1 MPDDASNRAGDPPR
15 NLPIPV
21 PRLSAADFREGN
33 SWIARVVRAMFGWK
47 PASIRADLETALGGP
62 PAGDTDFTLTERTLL
77 KNILGLREQRIED
90 VMVPRA
96 DIVAVPHEV
105 ALGELLKVFE
115 SAGHSRLVV
124 YQEALD
130 DPVGIVHIRD
140 LVTFMIKQ
148 AAVSTTGRRK
158 KPPAGL
164 DFKAVD
170 LAMPLSSTNIVRSLL
185 FVPPSMPAVDLL
197 AKMQA
202 SHMHLALVI
211 DEYGGTDGLVSME
224 DLVEEVV
231 GEIEDEHDEAGGLT
245 VLRQPDGSFLADGR
259 AQIEDV
265 VAVVGKDFD
274 IGDAASDVDTLGGYV
289 VTLIGR
295 VPVRGELIRGPDSL
309 EFQILDADP
318 RRIKKIRIYR
328 SAAARAEREERRRD
342 GDGNRA
348 GAPTAA
354 SSGEA
359 PTAESAREVAPTA
372 PADEVAPP
380 ASADEAPKKAAETAG
395 DRIHDTASTKD
406 APGP

>member
-1 MPDDASNRAGDPPR
+1 MPDDASNRAGDQPR
-15 NLPIPV
+15 NLPVPV
-21 PRLSAADFREGN
+21 SRSSLIDLREGDG
-33 SWIARVVRAMFGWK
+33 WLARVVRAVFGSK
-47 PASIRADLETALGGP
+47 PASIRADLETVLGGP
-62 PAGDTDFTLTERTLL
+62 PAGDADFTLTERTLL

-105 ALGELLKVFE
+105 PLGELLKVFE

-124 YQEALD
+124 YEEALD

-148 AAVSTTGRRK
+148 AAVRTTGRRK

-170 LAMPLSSTNIVRSLL
+170 LAMPLSAAKIVRSLL
-185 FVPPSMPAVDLL
+185 FVPPSMSAIDLL

-231 GEIEDEHDEAGGLT
+231 GDIEDEHDEASGLT

-265 VAVVGKDFD
+265 VAAVGQDFD
-274 IGDAASDVDTLGGYV
+274 IGDAASEVDTLGGYV
-289 VTLIGR
+289 STLIGR

-328 SAAARAEREERRRD
+328 RAAPRAEREARRRE
-342 GDGNRA
+342 GDASRTGTP
-348 GAPTAA
+348 APTSPNEA
-354 SSGEA
+354 SPSPEG
-359 PTAESAREVAPTA
+359 AREVAAGA
-372 PADEVAPP
+372 PADDVAAPVATDRQSSDQAHDV
-380 ASADEAPKKAAETAG
+380 AS
-395 DRIHDTASTKD
+395 SKD